1 MLGIIITRLIVLFVF
16 IALLVNAWKMTGG
29 KENALIERLI
39 VLLFGALSMLG
50 FFAPDTP
57 VGGAIFSVSSF
68 AFTPLGLGI
77 LLLVGSMTLITNGG
91 IKNPAPTLIFVAVL
105 ILIISSTPFVAFW
118 LAQQAEKDAYQAIK
132 LSACCRETAPAIV
145 ILGWGTTQPQLPD
158 RNAIQVTDIS
168 NRIPYSATLYR
179 NQLAPFIIVSAG
191 PRPELE
197 GHFIEGDDIKKI
209 LVNSLNVP
217 PDNIIVENQSLD
229 IHTSAEEVKK
239 LLKYRRLPLKVILV
253 TSALEI
259 RRAASTFNGVGIKVL
274 PKATDFYSFQTDDK
288 IKRRI
293 RGYDFFPSAE
303 ALLITTKVIEEYLAY
318 FYYLLRGWL
327 APTI

>member
-1 MLGIIITRLIVLFVF
+1 MLGIIITRLIILFVF

-39 VLLFGALSMLG
+39 VLLFPVICILG

-57 VGGAIFSVSSF
+57 VGGAIFSVFSF
-68 AFTPLGLGI
+68 IFTPLGLGI

-105 ILIISSTPFVAFW
+105 ILIISSTPVVAFW
-118 LAQQAEKDAYQAIK
+118 LAQQTEKEAYQAIK
-132 LSACCRETAPAIV
+132 LSACCREQAPAIV
-145 ILGWGTTQPQLPD
+145 LLGWGTTQPQLPD
-158 RNAIQVTDIS
+158 RNSIQVTDIS
-168 NRIPYSATLYR
+168 NRLPYAATLYR
-179 NQLAPFIIVSAG
+179 NQLAPLIIVSAG

-197 GHFIEGDDIKKI
+197 GHFIEGEDIKKI

-239 LLKYRRLPLKVILV
+239 ILKYRRLPLKVILV

-259 RRAASTFNGVGIKVL
+259 RRATSTFNGVGIKVL

-303 ALLITTKVIEEYLAY
+303 ALLITTKVIDEYLAS